1 MSVSFGQYLRTV
13 RVRADLS
20 LRQVADAVGISHS
33 ALGEVERGLRS
44 GLKEERLMALERAI
58 PGFSAAEARK
68 LIAKKSEAIAIP
80 ISGDRER
87 YRDLMLALARRVQG
101 AGLQDREIAKIRAIL
116 NAEAEDD

>member
-1 MSVSFGQYLRTV
+1 
-13 RVRADLS
+13 
-20 LRQVADAVGISHS
+20 
-33 ALGEVERGLRS
+33 
-44 GLKEERLMALERAI
+44 MALERAI